1 MAEKDRTV
9 AVFKALS
16 HPLRLEVVRRLG
28 SGEECACKIAQ
39 WFDSD
44 RTTVSKHL
52 AVLKEAGVL
61 RDRKEGQWI
70 FYSVAL
76 SCVLDMIRCVDLN
89 QCKPDCSTGGS
100 CDDRKDSDIRNRLS

>member
-1 MAEKDRTV
+1 MADKDRSV
-9 AVFKALS
+9 AIFKALS

-28 SGEECACKIAQ
+28 HGEECACKIAQ

-52 AVLKEAGVL
+52 AVLKDAGVL
-61 RDRKEGQWI
+61 KDRREGQWI

-76 SCVLDMIRCVDLN
+76 CCVLDMVECVDSGR
-89 QCKPDCSTGGS
+89 CGS
-100 CDDRKDSDIRNRLS
+100 IF

>member
-1 MAEKDRTV
+1 MVDKDGTV
-9 AVFKALS
+9 AIFKALS

-28 SGEECACKIAQ
+28 HSEECACKIAR

-52 AVLKEAGVL
+52 AILRDAGVL

-70 FYSVAL
+70 FYSVSL
-76 SCVLDMIRCVDLN
+76 CCVLDMIECI
-89 QCKPDCSTGGS
+89 
-100 CDDRKDSDIRNRLS
+100 DSGLCGPIF